1 MGKTYAMYGTPLLVL
16 ILLAINVLISY
27 RAFKDPLLFNQL
39 KFNVRAVQLGEYY
52 RLLTAGFI
60 HVDYNHLFFN
70 GFTLFIFGGNAL
82 YGLGTVNFILLYMVS
97 LLMGNG
103 LAYYYHKSNPYYT
116 AVGASGAI
124 MGIVYS
130 SILMFPEMKL
140 AIIFFPI
147 PFPAYVFGV
156 GYLIYT
162 LFGIKSQNDG
172 IGHTAHFGGAIGGII
187 CTLVFDPFVL
197 EKSFYTLL
205 LMVGITLVA
214 GWFLFQR
221 SDR

>member
-1 MGKTYAMYGTPLLVL
+1 MYGTPPLIL
-16 ILLAINVLISY
+16 ILLAIIVLISY

>member
-1 MGKTYAMYGTPLLVL
+1 MYGTPPLIL
-16 ILLAINVLISY
+16 ILLAIIVLISY

-162 LFGIKSQNDG
+162 LFGVKSQNDG

>member
-1 MGKTYAMYGTPLLVL
+1 MNGTAPLIFL
-16 ILLAINVLISY
+16 LLAAIVLISY
-27 RAFKDPLLFNQL
+27 RALKDGLLFNRL
-39 KFNVRAVQLGEYY
+39 KFNVKAVQNGEYY

-70 GFTLFIFGGNAL
+70 GFTLFIFGGNTL
-82 YGLGTVNFILLYMVS
+82 YGLGSINFMLLYLIS

-103 LAYYYHKSNPYYT
+103 LAYYYHRNNPYYT

-130 SILMFPEMKL
+130 SILMFPEMEL
-140 AIIFFPI
+140 AFIFFPI
-147 PFPAYVFGV
+147 PMPAYVFGV

-187 CTLVFDPFVL
+187 CTLIFDPFVF
-197 EKSFYTLL
+197 EKSFYTLV
-205 LMVGITLVA
+205 LMVGVTLVA
-214 GWFLFQR
+214 GYFLFRQR
-221 SDR
+221 NI

>member
-1 MGKTYAMYGTPLLVL
+1 MFLTPPLIG
-16 ILLAINVLISY
+16 ILLAAIVFTSY
-27 RAFKDPLLFNQL
+27 RALKNPLLFNRL
-39 KFNVRAVQLGEYY
+39 KFNVNAVQNGEYY

-82 YGLGTVNFILLYMVS
+82 YGLGSVNFIILYLIS
-97 LLMGNG
+97 LLLGNG
-103 LAYYYHKSNPYYT
+103 LAFYYHKSNPYYT

-130 SILMFPEMKL
+130 SILMFPDMQL

-147 PFPAYVFGV
+147 PFPAYIFGV

-187 CTLVFDPFVL
+187 CTLVFDPFVF
-197 EKSFYTLL
+197 EKSFNTLVL
-205 LMVGITLVA
+205 IIGVTLVA
-214 GWFLFQR
+214 GWYLFQKNSR
-221 SDR
+221 

>member
-1 MGKTYAMYGTPLLVL
+1 MVGTAPFILVF
-16 ILLAINVLISY
+16 LAAIALISY
-27 RAFKDPLLFNQL
+27 RAIKDPLLFNRL
-39 KFNVRAVQLGEYY
+39 KFNVSAVENGEYY

-70 GFTLFIFGGNAL
+70 GFTLFIFGGNVL
-82 YGLGTVNFILLYMVS
+82 YGLGTLNFILLYLIS

-103 LAYYYHKSNPYYT
+103 LAYYYHKKNPYYT

-130 SILMFPEMKL
+130 SILMFPEMEL
-140 AIIFFPI
+140 AFIFFPV
-147 PFPAYVFGV
+147 PMPAYVFGV

-187 CTLVFDPFVL
+187 CTLVFDPFVF
-197 EKSFYTLL
+197 EKSFYTLV
-205 LMVGITLVA
+205 LMVVITLIA
-214 GWFLFQR
+214 GYFLFRQSNR
-221 SDR
+221 